1 MSESQWP
8 QPGRERLIVPAP
20 VGLIGT
26 ATPNPEE
33 GLLRQLD
40 ERHVMMMG
48 DNPALARMPKCPSL
62 MDFYRLRFSDMTARH
77 LLTSAARALEAG
89 QEEKVVVAC
98 SRLPSFSDG
107 PESIGEDRLVGEHR
121 GEAFDEWDQLP
132 FGHVRHEVVE
142 HGALAEQRMG
152 AALGGV

>member
-48 DNPALARMPKCPSL
+48 DTFSMTPRRPSRSVSRTSSAGIFASPPK
-62 MDFYRLRFSDMTARH
+62 A
-77 LLTSAARALEAG
+77 SAWIPPRPLI
-89 QEEKVVVAC
+89 C
-98 SRLPSFSDG
+98 
-107 PESIGEDRLVGEHR
+107 GE
-121 GEAFDEWDQLP
+121 P
-132 FGHVRHEVVE
+132 
-142 HGALAEQRMG
+142 
-152 AALGGV
+152 